1 MKQAA
6 VSLIGAGP
14 GDPGLITV
22 HGLACLQRADV
33 VIYDH
38 LVSPR
43 LLLHARRGAE
53 LIDVGA
59 SAPQPM
65 AQQAISYLI
74 AEKAREGKL
83 VARLKWGDPFVFDH
97 GGEEALFLQENGVPF
112 DVVPGVPAG
121 IGVPAYAGV
130 PVSYPGGGDTITLV
144 RGFEDASRTP
154 PDIDWS
160 GLARLEGTVVCYAGA
175 QQLPLILDALRD
187 AGWPEDGQGAVVYRG
202 TLPAQETLSGTL
214 GELASLVKTR
224 ARREAAILIVGRV
237 AGLREHLRW
246 YDAKPLFGLKVLVT
260 RAKEQAAELS
270 DQLAALGAEPVE
282 APMIRILPPEDSTP
296 LLRAAA
302 QLDVFDWVVFTS
314 ANAVDSL
321 MQAVLETGGDVR
333 SLKGPQLCAIGSATA
348 EQLAKYGIK
357 VDLIPPEFK
366 ADAVVSALK
375 TRGPLDAVRVLLPRA
390 DIGREVIAEQL
401 REAGALVT
409 DVVAYRNVLDDP
421 QANGGPDIYR
431 MLLDGEIQIVTFTS
445 ASAVRNFT
453 KVLGA
458 EQAAEL
464 LNKTVVAAI
473 GPVTAEAAARL
484 GIKTSVQPDTY
495 TVPALVDAIRAH
507 VVAQRATTGS

>member
-1 MKQAA
+1 MTQAA

-22 HGLACLQRADV
+22 HGLACLRRADV

-97 GGEEALFLQENGVPF
+97 GADEALFLQEHGVPF
-112 DVVPGVPAG
+112 EVVPGVPAG

-130 PVSYPGGGDTITLV
+130 PLSYPGGGDTITLV

-154 PDIDWS
+154 PGIDWS
-160 GLARLEGTVVCYAGA
+160 GLSRLGGTVVCYAGA
-175 QQLPLILDALRD
+175 QQLPRILDALREN
-187 AGWPEDGQGAVVYRG
+187 GWPEDGQAAIVYNG
-202 TLPAQETLSGTL
+202 TLPTQETLSGTIV
-214 GELASLVKTR
+214 ELAALAKGRTR
-224 ARREAAILIVGRV
+224 RDPAILIVGRV
-237 AGLREHLRW
+237 AGLRQHLRW
-246 YDAKPLFGLKVLVT
+246 YDAKPLFGFKVLVT

-282 APMIRILPPEDSTP
+282 APMIRILPPEDRTP

-321 MQAVLETGGDVR
+321 MHAVLETGGDVR

-357 VDLIPPEFK
+357 VDLIPAEFK

-401 REAGALVT
+401 RDAGALVT
-409 DVVAYRNVLDDP
+409 DVVAYRNVLVDGHAD
-421 QANGGPDIYR
+421 GEPDIYR

-458 EQAAEL
+458 EQAVDL
-464 LNKTVVAAI
+464 LKKTTVAAI
-473 GPVTAEAAARL
+473 GPVTGEAAGRL
-484 GIKTSVQPDTY
+484 GIDVTVQPTTY
-495 TVPALVDAIRAH
+495 TVPALVDAIVAH
-507 VVAQRATTGS
+507 VVARKSAS